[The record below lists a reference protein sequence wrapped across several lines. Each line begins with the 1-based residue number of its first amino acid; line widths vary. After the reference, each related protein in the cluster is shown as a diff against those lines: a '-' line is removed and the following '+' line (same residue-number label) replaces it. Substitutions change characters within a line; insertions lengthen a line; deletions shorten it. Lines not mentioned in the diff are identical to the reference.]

1 MQAWRKVWKDTCEII
16 SIRYLDGHA
25 VELKEKRQYF

>member
-25 VELKEKRQYF
+25 VELEKRQYF